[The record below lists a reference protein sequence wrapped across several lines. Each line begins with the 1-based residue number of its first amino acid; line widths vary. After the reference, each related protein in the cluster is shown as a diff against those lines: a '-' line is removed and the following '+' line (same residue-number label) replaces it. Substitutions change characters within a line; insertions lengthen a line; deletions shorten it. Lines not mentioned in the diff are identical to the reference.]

1 MAGWNDAPHL
11 TPEMR
16 AKISAG
22 IPPYQLK
29 ARAEGIPM
37 LGAGAIFPISEDSI
51 TCEPF
56 TIPRSWPR
64 AYGMDVGWNWTA
76 AAWGAWDPEGDI
88 LYLFGE
94 YKQGQE
100 KPAIH
105 TTAIQARGIWIPGVI
120 DPHAGDSG
128 QRDGGKLLDEYR
140 DLGLDLQKANNAV
153 EAGLLEMWRRF
164 TEGRLVIFSSL
175 VAWFGEFR
183 TYHRDEKGKIV
194 KINDHLID
202 ATRYLVM
209 SGKDVAI
216 SESTARTVIYKKAP
230 RQQAGDKRM
239 GY

>member
-11 TPEMR
+11 TDAMKAE
-16 AKISAG
+16 ISEG

-29 ARAEGIPM
+29 ARSLGIPM
-37 LGAGAIFPISEDSI
+37 LGAGAIFPISEESI
-51 TCEPF
+51 TCRPF
-56 TIPRSWPR
+56 PIPRSWPR

-76 AAWGAWDPEGDI
+76 CVWGAWDPEGDI
-88 LYLFGE
+88 LYLYNE

-105 TTAIQARGIWIPGVI
+105 TTAIQARGPWIPGVI
-120 DPHAGDSG
+120 DPHSDDSG
-128 QRDGGKLLDEYR
+128 QRDGSKLLDEYR
-140 DLGLDLQKANNAV
+140 SHGLDLQKANNAV

-164 TEGRLVIFSSL
+164 TEGRLVVFDSL

-183 TYHRDEKGKIV
+183 TYHRNEKGKIV
-194 KINDHLID
+194 KVNDHLMD
-202 ATRYLVM
+202 ATRYLSM

-216 SESTARTVIYKKAP
+216 SEATARTVIYKKAP
-230 RQQAGDKRM
+230 NHRPGDTNM